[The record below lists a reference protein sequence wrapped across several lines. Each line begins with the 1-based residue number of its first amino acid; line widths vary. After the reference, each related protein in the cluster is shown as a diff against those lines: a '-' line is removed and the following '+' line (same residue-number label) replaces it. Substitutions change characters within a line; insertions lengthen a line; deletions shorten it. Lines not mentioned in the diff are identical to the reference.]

1 MNRFR
6 TPVLAALAL
15 IACTAV
21 AQASVTV
28 EKPFQQSYPLKSGG
42 ELIVSNTNGGITVE
56 AWDRAEV
63 SVNAVTKIKAPSSEK
78 AEEIAKQIKIDV
90 RQSAGSVRIETKLP
104 RSGVGGGFLDW
115 LTGNDASASVTYKI
129 KAPRDVVAKLEST
142 NGGLRLV
149 GTRGRAN
156 LETVNGGVTVEHTE
170 GDVQVETVN
179 GGITVI
185 EAAGALEGSTT
196 NGGITAQLTRVD
208 GDINLET
215 TNGSVVLKVP
225 RDLRANLDVATS
237 NGGIHSD
244 LEVAGG
250 GKGRKHLT
258 GEVNG
263 GGGLL
268 KVRTTNGG
276 VRIEAE

>member
-1 MNRFR
+1 MSAG
-6 TPVLAALAL
+6 AAE
-15 IACTAV
+15 
-21 AQASVTV
+21 ASVTIK
-28 EKPFQQSYPLKSGG
+28 KPFQQSYPLKSGG
-42 ELIVSNTNGGITVE
+42 ELTVDNTNGGITVE

-63 SVNAVTKIKAPSSEK
+63 RVDAVKQVKAATSEK
-78 AEEIAKQIKIDV
+78 AEELAKHIQIDV

-104 RSGVGGGFLDW
+104 KGGNGFMDW
-115 LTGNDASASVTYKI
+115 LTGNDASFSVTYKI
-129 KAPRDVVAKLEST
+129 HAPRDVVAKLVST

-149 GTRGRAN
+149 GTRGRAS
-156 LETVNGGVTVEHTE
+156 LETVNGGVTVERTE
-170 GDVQVETVN
+170 GEVHVETTN

-215 TNGSVVLKVP
+215 TNGGVVLKVP
-225 RDLRANLDVATS
+225 QDLRANLDVATA

-244 LEVAGG
+244 LEVQGQRG
-250 GKGRKHLT
+250 EKNRKHLV

-268 KVRTTNGG
+268 KIRTTNGG
-276 VRIEAE
+276 VRIEVD

>member
-42 ELIVSNTNGGITVE
+42 TLEVSNTNGGITVE

-63 SVNAVTKIKAPSSEK
+63 RVEAVKKIKAESSAK
-78 AEEIAKQIKIDV
+78 AEEVAKQIKIDV
-90 RQSAGSVRIETKLP
+90 RQSAGLLRIETILP
-104 RSGVGGGFLDW
+104 KSSGFLDW
-115 LTGNDASASVTYKI
+115 LTGNNSNVSVTYKI
-129 KAPRDVVAKLEST
+129 KVPRDVVAKLDNT

-149 GTRGRAN
+149 GTRGRAE
-156 LETVNGGVTVEHTE
+156 LETVNGGVTVERTE
-170 GDVQVETVN
+170 GDVRVETTN

-185 EAAGALEGSTT
+185 QAAGTLEASTT
-196 NGGITAQLTRVD
+196 NGAITAQLDRVD
-208 GDINLET
+208 GDIDLET
-215 TNGSVVLKVP
+215 TNGSVTLKVP
-225 RDLRANLDVATS
+225 RDLRANLDVSTW

-244 LEVAGG
+244 LDVQGG
-250 GKGRKHLT
+250 EKTRRHLS

-268 KVRTTNGG
+268 KVETTNGG

>member
-1 MNRFR
+1 MKKFR

-15 IACTAV
+15 ALTWTSATE
-21 AQASVTV
+21 AAVTV
-28 EKPFQQSYPLKSGG
+28 KKPFQQSYPLSSGG
-42 ELIVSNTNGGITVE
+42 ELEVLNTNGGITVE

-63 SVNAVTKIKAPSSEK
+63 RVDAVKQVKAASSEK
-78 AEEIAKQIKIDV
+78 AEELANKIKIEV
-90 RQSAGSVRIETKLP
+90 QHSPGSVRIESRLP
-104 RSGVGGGFLDW
+104 RSENGFMDW
-115 LTGNDASASVTYKI
+115 LTGNDASFSVTYKI
-129 KAPRDVVAKLEST
+129 HAPRDVVAKLVST
-142 NGGLRLV
+142 NGGIRLT
-149 GTRGRAN
+149 GTRGRA
-156 LETVNGGVTVEHTE
+156 
-170 GDVQVETVN
+170 DRETVN

-196 NGGITAQLTRVD
+196 NGGITAHLTRVD

-215 TNGSVVLKVP
+215 TNGGVVLKVP

-250 GKGRKHLT
+250 QKGRKHLV

-276 VRIEAE
+276 VRISTE

>member
-1 MNRFR
+1 MIRFL

-15 IACTAV
+15 TTA
-21 AQASVTV
+21 AQAAVTI
-28 EKPFQQSYPLKSGG
+28 EKPFHQSYPLKSGG
-42 ELIVSNTNGGITVE
+42 TLEVENTNGGVTVE

-63 SVNAVTKIKAPSSEK
+63 QVDAVKKIKAASNEK

-90 RQSAGSVRIETKLP
+90 QQSAGRIHIETQMPK
-104 RSGVGGGFLDW
+104 SGTGIMDW
-115 LTGNDASASVTYKI
+115 LTGNEANANVTYKI
-129 KAPRDVVAKLEST
+129 KAPRDVVAKLVST

-149 GTRGRAN
+149 GTRGRAD
-156 LETVNGGVTVEHTE
+156 LETVNGGVTVERTE
-170 GDVQVETVN
+170 GEVRVETTN

-185 EAAGALEGSTT
+185 NAAGALEGSTT
-196 NGGITAQLTRVD
+196 NGGITAQLDRVD

-215 TNGSVVLKVP
+215 TNGAVTLKVP

-244 LEVAGG
+244 LDVAGG
-250 GKGRKHLT
+250 EKGRKHLS
-258 GEVNG
+258 GEING
-263 GGGLL
+263 GGGLV
-268 KVRTTNGG
+268 KIRTTNGG

>member
-1 MNRFR
+1 MRKFR

-15 IACTAV
+15 ALTWTSA
-21 AQASVTV
+21 AEAVTV
-28 EKPFQQSYPLKSGG
+28 KKPFQQSYPLKSGG
-42 ELIVSNTNGGITVE
+42 ELEVRNTNGGITVE

-63 SVNAVTKIKAPSSEK
+63 RVDAVKQVKAPSSEK
-78 AEEIAKQIKIDV
+78 AEELAKQIKIDI
-90 RQSAGSVRIETKLP
+90 QHDSGSVRIETRLP
-104 RSGVGGGFLDW
+104 RSGNGFMDW
-115 LTGNDASASVTYKI
+115 LTGNDASFSVTYKI
-129 KAPRDVVAKLEST
+129 HAPRDVVAKLVST

-149 GTRGRAN
+149 GTRGRAD
-156 LETVNGGVTVEHTE
+156 LETVNGGVTVERTE
-170 GDVQVETVN
+170 GEVRVETMN

-215 TNGSVVLKVP
+215 TNGAVTLRVP

-250 GKGRKHLT
+250 EKGRKHLV

-276 VRIEAE
+276 VRISTE